1 MLEKYFRTL
10 SFFGLVYFFIGSTKV
25 SCQDNFSI
33 SNIKIERQKIKSI
46 NKYASV
52 KFFVN
57 NQKQEIESC
66 ILKSDSSI
74 ASSCDLNK
82 GQPSILAS
90 FKTAGK
96 HYFGF
101 GEQFSHLDFKN
112 KKPYIFTEEQGIG
125 RGDKPLS
132 KFTRLFGVCGDEFSS
147 YAPMNFFFTDRNE
160 AFIFTGSPYIRYDFT
175 KPNSFSVESWSKELK
190 IKYINAANP
199 KEILY
204 KTTELTGRMPMLPDW
219 AFGTWLGL
227 QGGEKK
233 VEEIINQALL
243 QNNPV
248 SAVWIQ
254 DWVGRR
260 KTRFGSQLWWTWT
273 ADTIAY
279 PNFPEFCKRMRKQNI
294 RVLGYINSFIA
305 SEGKLFEEAKSK
317 GYLVRN
323 KKGEDYEIKTA
334 GFPAFLIDLT
344 NPNAFQWLKNVIHH
358 NLIDQG
364 LSGWMADYGEW
375 LPLDAK
381 LYSGINALDYH
392 NQYAVDWAKLNREA
406 IHEAGRDSDIVFFTR
421 SGALGSAK
429 YSTLF
434 WSGDQLVDWGE
445 NDGLPSAICALITSG
460 LSGITLN
467 HSDIG
472 GYTTVD
478 NIFLKVKRDEELLK
492 RWIEFATFTPVF
504 RTHEGLIPE
513 SNIQIYSNDSIMK
526 FFSRFGKIHFALK
539 DYFKELNKEAT
550 EKGIPIV
557 RALLLEFPDDTITY
571 PIKDEFLLGEDLL
584 VAPVVIK
591 GAKSR
596 EVYFPAGE
604 WVNVWTNETIQGK
617 RTKSINSEIGFP
629 SVFIKKNGRWYDQ
642 LINIFRKFSST

>member
-1 MLEKYFRTL
+1 MLRIVTYVVVL
-10 SFFGLVYFFIGSTKV
+10 LPLMCSTCV
-25 SCQDNFSI
+25 FCQKSFSI
-33 SNIKIERQKIKSI
+33 SALEMEQQKIKSL
-46 NKYASV
+46 NQYASF
-52 KFFVN
+52 KFRISHKKTVP
-57 NQKQEIESC
+57 EAC
-66 ILKSDSSI
+66 IFKNDSMKTSSGDFTKSQ
-74 ASSCDLNK
+74 AC
-82 GQPSILAS
+82 ILAS
-90 FKTAGK
+90 FKTNAE

-112 KKPYIFTEEQGIG
+112 TKPYIFTEEQGIG
-125 RGDKPLS
+125 RGDKPIS
-132 KFTRLFGVCGDEFSS
+132 KFTKTFGICGDEFSS
-147 YAPMNFFFTDRNE
+147 YSPMNFFFTDKNE
-160 AFIFTGSPYIRYDFT
+160 AYIFSGSPYIKYDFT
-175 KPNSFSVESWSKELK
+175 KPNFFLVESWSNELK
-190 IKYINAANP
+190 IKYISAANP
-199 KEILY
+199 KEILT
-204 KTTELTGRMPMLPDW
+204 KATELMGRMPMLPDW

-233 VEEIINQALL
+233 VEEIINQAVL

-248 SAVWIQ
+248 SAVWLQ

-273 ADTIAY
+273 ADTLAY
-279 PNFPEFCKRMRKQNI
+279 PNFPEFCKRMSNKNI

-305 SEGKLFEEAKSK
+305 SEGKFFEEAKSK
-317 GYLVRN
+317 GYLVKN

-334 GFPAFLIDLT
+334 GFPAYLIDLT
-344 NPNAFQWLKNVIHH
+344 NPAAFQWLKNVIHH

-381 LYSGINALDYH
+381 LFSGISALDYH

-434 WSGDQLVDWGE
+434 WAGDQMVDWGE
-445 NDGLPSAICALITSG
+445 NDGLPSAVCALITSG
-460 LSGITLN
+460 LSGLTLN

-478 NIFLKVKRDEELLK
+478 NIFLKVKRDTELLK
-492 RWIEFATFTPVF
+492 RWIEFSTFTPVF
-504 RTHEGLIPE
+504 RTHEGLKPE
-513 SNIQIYSNDSIMK
+513 SNIQIYSNDSIMH

-539 DYFKELNKEAT
+539 DYFKELNHEAT
-550 EKGIPIV
+550 ENGVPIV
-557 RALLLEFPDDTITY
+557 RALLLEFPDDTMTY
-571 PIKDEFLLGEDLL
+571 TIKDEFLLGEDLL
-584 VAPVVIK
+584 VAPVIIK

-596 EVYFPAGE
+596 EVYFPTGE
-604 WVNVWTNETIQGK
+604 WFNVWTNETIQGK
-617 RTKSINSEIGFP
+617 RTKSVHSEIGFP
-629 SVFIKKNGRWYDQ
+629 PVFIKKNGKWNDR
-642 LINIFRKFSST
+642 LMSIFAKFCSL

>member
-1 MLEKYFRTL
+1 MLTRPFLRIIFL
-10 SFFGLVYFFIGSTKV
+10 GGVNLLVGNTKIL
-25 SCQDNFSI
+25 CQDNSPI
-33 SNIKIERQKIKSI
+33 TDIKIAHQKIKSL

-52 KFFVN
+52 KFLVTDK
-57 NQKQEIESC
+57 KQAIEAC

-74 ASSCDLNK
+74 ASSCELNK

-90 FKTAGK
+90 FKTVGK

-101 GEQFSHLDFKN
+101 GEQFSLLDFKN
-112 KKPYIFTEEQGIG
+112 RKPYIFTEEQGIG
-125 RGDKPLS
+125 RGDKPVS
-132 KFTRLFGVCGDEFSS
+132 KFTKPFGVSGDEFSS
-147 YAPMNFFFTDRNE
+147 YAPMNFFFTEKNE
-160 AFIFTGSPYIRYDFT
+160 AFIFTGSPYIKYDFT

-190 IKYINAANP
+190 IKYINAADP

-219 AFGTWLGL
+219 AFGTWFGL
-227 QGGEKK
+227 QGGEEK
-233 VEEIINQALL
+233 VEEIINQAVL

-273 ADTIAY
+273 ADTLAY
-279 PNFPEFCKRMRKQNI
+279 PNFAEFCKRMRKQNI
-294 RVLGYINSFIA
+294 RVLGYINSFVA
-305 SEGKLFEEAKSK
+305 NEGKLYAEAKSK

-323 KKGEDYEIKTA
+323 KKFEDYEIKTA
-334 GFPAFLIDLT
+334 GFPAYLIDLT
-344 NPNAFQWLKNVIHH
+344 NPAAFQWMKNVIHH
-358 NLIDQG
+358 NLIDVG

-375 LPLDAK
+375 LPLDAQ
-381 LYSGINALDYH
+381 LFSGINAFDYH
-392 NQYAVDWAKLNREA
+392 NQYAVDWARLNREA

-421 SGALGSAK
+421 SGAIGSAK

-434 WSGDQLVDWGE
+434 WAGDQMVDWGQ
-445 NDGLPSAICALITSG
+445 NDGLPSAVCALITSG

-492 RWIEFATFTPVF
+492 RWIEFAAFTPVF
-504 RTHEGLIPE
+504 RTHEGLKPE
-513 SNIQIYSNDSIMK
+513 SNVQVYSNASMMK

-550 EKGIPIV
+550 EKAIPIV
-557 RALLLEFPDDTITY
+557 RALLLEFPDDSLTY
-571 PIKDEFLLGEDLL
+571 SIKDEFLLGEDLL
-584 VAPVVIK
+584 VAPIVVK
-591 GAKSR
+591 GANSR
-596 EVYFPAGE
+596 EVYLPIGE
-604 WVNVWTNETIQGK
+604 WINAWTNETITGNRKQL
-617 RTKSINSEIGFP
+617 INSELGFP
-629 SVFIKKNGRWYDQ
+629 PVFIKKNGRWYDQ
-642 LINIFRKFSST
+642 LISIFGKFDSL